1 MTYDVIIVGGGPA
14 GSAAGI
20 HLARHGYR
28 VLILERHRFP
38 REKLCGEFIAP
49 EAIPLLERLDV
60 LSTLRAAGAHIV
72 TGGALIAATGESVIA
87 SFSEFRGTPGY
98 GLGLS
103 RRVFDHLLW
112 QKAQACG
119 ADVLD
124 RFNVHRLVPVGH
136 RTRGVVGAIVG
147 SEREICFHGE
157 IVVDASGR
165 GRHLFSKHQANA
177 RGSTRRFFWPPR
189 RSTWIAYQIH
199 LSDVTE
205 IDGRVELYFYST
217 GYGGMIPIEGGL
229 FNLCAITTRDVARC
243 THGNPQ
249 RLMAATVGEHPV
261 AREKLRRA
269 RIEGKVLGVG
279 PLDFGLAP
287 ETAAVLRI
295 GDARGEM
302 DPFLGQGIRLALESG
317 ELAAR
322 VIHEAM
328 SRGDPTNVAQ
338 AYEASY
344 RAAFG
349 SRFLIASLLRPFAE
363 SPRRGRRV
371 LSFLSHCVRARDLV
385 LRATRGW

>member
-1 MTYDVIIVGGGPA
+1 MKYDVIIVGGGPA
-14 GSAAGI
+14 GTSAGI
-20 HLARHGYR
+20 HLARYGYR
-28 VLILERHRFP
+28 VVILERHRFP

-49 EAIPLLERLDV
+49 EAIPLLDRLGL

-72 TGGALIAATGESVIA
+72 TEGALIAASGESVAA

-119 ADVLD
+119 ADVLE
-124 RFNVHRLVPVGH
+124 RFHVHRLVEVGH
-136 RTRGVVGAIVG
+136 RTRGVIGTIAG
-147 SEREICFHGE
+147 SEREMCFQGE
-157 IVVDASGR
+157 IVIDASGR
-165 GRHLFSKHQANA
+165 ARQLFSKQQANV
-177 RGSTRRFFWPPR
+177 RSRRRFFGGR
-189 RSTWIAYQIH
+189 RHSSWIAYRVH
-199 LSDVTE
+199 LSDVME

-217 GYGGMIPIEGGL
+217 GYGGVIPIEKGL
-229 FNLCAITTRDVARC
+229 FNLCAITTWDVARR
-243 THGNPQ
+243 THGDPQ
-249 RLMAATVGEHPV
+249 RLMAATVGEHPI

-279 PLDFGLAP
+279 PLDFGLAS
-287 ETAAVLRI
+287 ETTAVLRI

-302 DPFLGQGIRLALESG
+302 DPFLGQGIWLALQSG

-322 VIHEAM
+322 LIHGAM
-328 SRGDPTNVAQ
+328 SRGDPADVVS

-349 SRFLIASLLRPFAE
+349 SRFLIARLLRPLAG
-363 SPRRGRRV
+363 SPGWGRRV
-371 LSFLSHCVRARDLV
+371 LSFLSHHLCARNLA